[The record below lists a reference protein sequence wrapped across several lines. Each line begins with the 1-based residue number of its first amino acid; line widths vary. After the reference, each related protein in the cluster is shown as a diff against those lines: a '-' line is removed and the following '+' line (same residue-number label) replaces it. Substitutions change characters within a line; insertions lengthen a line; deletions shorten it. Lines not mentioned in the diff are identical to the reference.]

1 MSRPREE
8 PTTVAEACQL
18 PVITCRL
25 IPPLD
30 AGQDRLDVAISLR
43 EGDKVFSDIM
53 RITQEEMCLP
63 HSLSEVQKKHG
74 VLRVAIPKWVQSE
87 LIAGFREIAEGA
99 PVWLQLASP
108 AGHMATIP
116 WEWHLR
122 TVLEGRPLLRAPY
135 SPVRPVIRNDG
146 LEVAV
151 CAVPGRDDASY
162 RLADLTCS
170 VVESITHSLPDDTR
184 IHVFAIDA
192 YVREAVA
199 HARGVVL
206 HDSRETGANPLPDD
220 EIEEPWLRWMLGA
233 TTAAPIDVV
242 HFICPGYL
250 TQSYGAFDFRHAPLP
265 GNEPS
270 GAVTGTQL
278 TRFLTAAGCC
288 GLALTIPSS
297 KAWPA
302 GLRMLAHR
310 VARLR
315 PGPLLVHAPHHAKTT
330 VEADAAAASRALF
343 TETGAAVPLSNGL
356 SMYVHPEQVQAASQ
370 ATQRGE
376 LVGKALQQAVEQ
388 LTLTGTPAGKRLA
401 ESGAPVWLAA
411 NQRNLERW
419 ASAALTLAPES
430 DRHAAEQAAAKALEF
445 VADVLSGGT
454 PGELS

>member
-1 MSRPREE
+1 VSRPREE
-8 PTTVAEACQL
+8 PTTVAEASGL

-30 AGQDRLDVAISLR
+30 AGQDRLDIAITLR
-43 EGDKVFSDIM
+43 EGDKVFSDTM
-53 RITQEEMCLP
+53 RITQEEMRLP
-63 HSLSEVQKKHG
+63 HSLAEVQEKHG
-74 VLRVAIPKWVQSE
+74 VLRVAVPKWVQSE
-87 LIAGFREIAEGA
+87 LVTGLREIAEGA

-108 AGHMATIP
+108 AGHLATIP

-135 SPVRPVIRNDG
+135 SAVPVIRNEG

-162 RLADLTCS
+162 KSADLTCS
-170 VVESITHSLPDDTR
+170 VVESIAQALPDDTR

-192 YVREAVA
+192 DVREAVA

-206 HDSRETGANPLPDD
+206 HDPRETEANPLPDD

-233 TTAAPIDVV
+233 ATAVPIDVV

-250 TQSYGAFDFRHAPLP
+250 TASYGAFDFRHAPLP
-265 GNEPS
+265 DKEPS

-315 PGPLLVHAPHHAKTT
+315 PGPVLVHAPHHAKST
-330 VEADAAAASRALF
+330 VESDAAAAWRVLF
-343 TETGAAVPLSNGL
+343 TDTGAPVPLSNGL
-356 SMYVHPEQVQAASQ
+356 SMYVHPEQVQAARQ
-370 ATQRGE
+370 ATHRGE
-376 LVGKALQQAVEQ
+376 LVGKSLQQAVEQ
-388 LTLTGTPAGKRLA
+388 LTLAGTPAGKRLV

-419 ASAALTLAPES
+419 ASAALTVAPEG
-430 DRHAAEQAAAKALEF
+430 DRDAAEQAAAKALQF
-445 VADVLSGGT
+445 VADVLSGAT